1 MEYWVIINGAKT
13 GPLTFSQLEAY
24 NITSATKVW
33 HRGLADWVDAGT
45 LPELQYII
53 RPQYAPGQQMGPQP
67 TPYTNPY
74 GGTAPLR
81 PSNYLAWSIIVTL
94 LCCQVTGI
102 IAIIYSSMVDSRY
115 NRGNYAGAVSASK
128 TARGWIFASVAMGL
142 ISIVGYLLI
151 FVAGI
156 FGSIASAF

>member
-1 MEYWVIINGAKT
+1 MEYWAIINGEKT
-13 GPLTFSQLEAY
+13 GPMTLGQLEAC

-45 LPELQYII
+45 LPDLQHII
-53 RPQYAPGQQMGPQP
+53 RPQYAPGQQPAPQAA
-67 TPYTNPY
+67 PYTNPY

-81 PSNYLAWSIIVTL
+81 PSNHLAWSIIVTL

-115 NRGNYAGAVSASK
+115 NRGDYAGAVSASK
-128 TARGWIFASVAMGL
+128 TARGWVIASVACGL
-142 ISIVGYLLI
+142 IGIVFYILI

-156 FGSIASAF
+156 FGSIVSAL